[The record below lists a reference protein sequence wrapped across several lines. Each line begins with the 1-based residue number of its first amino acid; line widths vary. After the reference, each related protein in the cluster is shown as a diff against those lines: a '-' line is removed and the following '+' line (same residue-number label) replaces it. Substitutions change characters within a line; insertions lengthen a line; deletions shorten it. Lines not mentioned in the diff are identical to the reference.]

1 MCILTTGLF
10 YCVILSKFSQQ
21 SLWAALHYHSHVYGA
36 RLLSKQTRNTFPKCH
51 EAQCGVFQ
59 PKKVDQESQ
68 LGSQRMVAKPGVLFG
83 KETHLEGRAYLCVS
97 GFVKPLQLVYR
108 LLKGLLTRMWKD
120 KLICICTRTL
130 FGKQSGN
137 QVCAHSWPTTGC
149 GRLV

>member
-10 YCVILSKFSQQ
+10 YCIILSNSPNKAS
-21 SLWAALHYHSHVYGA
+21 
-36 RLLSKQTRNTFPKCH
+36 RLLFIIIHVCMGHAYFPNRQETH
-51 EAQCGVFQ
+51 FPNAQCGVFQ

-83 KETHLEGRAYLCVS
+83 EETHLEGRAYLCVS

-108 LLKGLLTRMWKD
+108 LLKGLLTRMWKN